1 MTDDIP
7 GASIH
12 HQTEMNTS
20 EAVVEQL
27 RVEDVDHVFG
37 IIGSAFVDLS
47 DLFPPADIDF
57 IHNKHEQATA
67 HMADGYTRA
76 LCGRKPG
83 VVLVQNGPGV
93 TNTVTGVKA
102 AQQNYAPMIVFS
114 PTASTDDLGTD
125 SYQEADTMSILES
138 TVEWQGKVPA
148 SGRMAEYVR
157 TAFREANAKN
167 GPVQV
172 DFPRDFL
179 YENNDFDILPPGA
192 YRQSST
198 GGASTSAVSDAA
210 DLLAEAESPAIIA
223 GAGAI
228 YSDGAVDAIGALA
241 EELNAPVATS
251 FLHNDAFP
259 ISHPHATGPLGFQGS
274 KASAHLLS
282 EADAY
287 IAVGSRMA
295 GYGLGPMWGIDW
307 FNDDASVVQVDIDPS
322 QIGRTTPVAVGL
334 VGDAAKTASQLQK
347 ALADHDSDIGAPD
360 DRVTSI
366 KSEVERWH
374 EERRELSDVDSTPI
388 HPRRA
393 LLDITETIPENTIV
407 TLDVGNTVAMARAY
421 FEFDHQGNYLTAGS
435 FGGCGYAWPAAIGA
449 QLARPEDESIAI
461 VGDGA
466 WSMLMSE
473 TLTAVREEIPA
484 VACVFNNRQWG
495 AEKQNQQTF
504 YSNRIVGGDIP
515 ETPDYAKLARDM
527 GAMGRRI
534 EEPDDIVPA
543 LEEALAADEPAV
555 LDIITDPDEMVSPFR
570 TDALAEPRRELER
583 YRQPGDPNYEG

>member
-1 MTDDIP
+1 MTDDSP
-7 GASIH
+7 DTAIH
-12 HQTEMNTS
+12 QETEMNTS

-27 RVEDVDHVFG
+27 RAEGVEHVFG

-57 IHNKHEQATA
+57 IHNKHEQSTT
-67 HMADGYTRA
+67 HMADGYTRS

-102 AQQNYAPMIVFS
+102 AQQNYAPMIVFT

-138 TVEWQGKVPA
+138 TVDWQGKVPA

-157 TAFREANAKN
+157 SAFREAHAKN
-167 GPVQV
+167 GPAQV

-179 YENNDFDILPPGA
+179 YENNSFDVLPPTA
-192 YRQSST
+192 YRQSEA
-198 GGASTSAVSDAA
+198 GNASASAVSDAA
-210 DLLAEAESPAIIA
+210 TLLAEADSPAIIA

-228 YSDGAVDAIGALA
+228 YSDGAVDAIAALA

-274 KASAHLLS
+274 KASARILS

-287 IAVGSRMA
+287 VAVGGRLA

-307 FNDDASVVQVDIDPS
+307 FDDTAPVVQIDIDSS
-322 QIGRTTPVAVGL
+322 QIGRTTPVTVGL
-334 VGDAAKTASQLQK
+334 VGDAAATTRQLQMV
-347 ALADHDSDIGAPD
+347 LADHFAEVGAPD
-360 DRVTSI
+360 ERVATI
-366 KSEVERWH
+366 QSEVERWH
-374 EERRELSDVDSTPI
+374 DERRDLSRVDSTPI

-393 LLDITETIPENTIV
+393 LLDIAETIPENTIV
-407 TLDVGNTVAMARAY
+407 SLDVGNTVAMARAY

-449 QLARPEDESIAI
+449 QLARPEDNAIAI

-473 TLTAVREEIPA
+473 TLTAVREDIPA
-484 VACVFNNRQWG
+484 VACVFNNQQWG

-515 ETPDYAKLARDM
+515 ETPDYAELARDM
-527 GAMGRRI
+527 GALGRQV
-534 EEPDDIVPA
+534 EDPDEIVPA
-543 LEEALAADEPAV
+543 VEEALAADEPAV

-570 TDALAEPRRELER
+570 TDALAEPRRKLER
-583 YRQPGDPNYEG
+583 YRQPGDPNYEN

>member
-1 MTDDIP
+1 MTDDTP
-7 GASIH
+7 TPFIH
-12 HQTEMNTS
+12 EGTEMNTS
-20 EAVVEQL
+20 EAAAEQL
-27 RVEDVDHVFG
+27 RVEGVDHVFG

-47 DLFPPADIDF
+47 DLFPPADIEF
-57 IHNKHEQATA
+57 VHNKHEQSTA

-83 VVLVQNGPGV
+83 IVLVQNGPGV
-93 TNTVTGVKA
+93 TNAVTGIKA
-102 AQQNYAPMIVFS
+102 AQQNYAPLVVLS
-114 PTASTDDLGTD
+114 PTASTGDLGTD
-125 SYQEADTMSILES
+125 AYQEADTMSILES
-138 TVEWQGKVPA
+138 TVEWQGQVPA
-148 SGRMAEYVR
+148 SGRMAEYIR
-157 TAFREANAKN
+157 TAFREAHAKN
-167 GPVQV
+167 GPAQV

-179 YENNDFDILPPGA
+179 YENNEFDVLPPVA
-192 YRQSST
+192 YRQSNT
-198 GGASTSAVSDAA
+198 GGAASNAVSEAA
-210 DLLAEAESPAIIA
+210 GLLAESESPAIIA

-228 YSDGAVDAIGALA
+228 YSDGAVDAIGSLA

-259 ISHPHATGPLGFQGS
+259 ISHRHATGPLGFQGS
-274 KASAHLLS
+274 KASARMLS

-287 IAVGSRMA
+287 IAVGSRLA

-307 FNDDASVVQVDIDPS
+307 FNDDAHIVQIDNDSS
-322 QIGRTTPVAVGL
+322 QIGRTTPIDVGL
-334 VGDAAKTASQLQK
+334 VGDAATTASQLQT
-347 ALADHDSDIGAPD
+347 ALADIDSDVGAPG
-360 DRVTSI
+360 DRVEKI
-366 KSEVERWH
+366 ESEVERWH
-374 EERRELSDVDSTPI
+374 DERRELSNTDATPI
-388 HPRRA
+388 NPRRA
-393 LLDITETIPENTIV
+393 LLDISETIPENTIV
-407 TLDVGNTVAMARAY
+407 SLDVGNTVAMARAY

-449 QLARPEDESIAI
+449 QLARPEDDAIAI

-484 VACVFNNRQWG
+484 VACVFNNQQWG

-504 YSNRIVGGDIP
+504 YSNRIIGGDIP
-515 ETPDYAKLARDM
+515 ETPDYAELARDM
-527 GAMGRRI
+527 GAMGRRV
-534 EEPDDIVPA
+534 EEPEEVIPA

>member
-1 MTDDIP
+1 MNDDTP
-7 GASIH
+7 ASFIH
-12 HQTEMNTS
+12 KDEEMNTS
-20 EAVVEQL
+20 EAVTEQL
-27 RVEDVDHVFG
+27 RTEDVEYVFG
-37 IIGSAFVDLS
+37 IIGSAFVDLA

-57 IHNKHEQATA
+57 IHNKHEQSTA
-67 HMADGYTRA
+67 HMADGYTRS

-83 VVLVQNGPGV
+83 IVLVQNGPGV

-102 AQQNYAPMIVFS
+102 AQQNYAPLVVFT
-114 PTASTDDLGTD
+114 PTAATNDLGTD

-138 TVEWQGKVPA
+138 TVEWQGQVPT

-157 TAFREANAKN
+157 TAFREAHAKN
-167 GPVQV
+167 GPAQI

-179 YENNDFDILPPGA
+179 YENNEFDILPPA
-192 YRQSST
+192 NYRQSSV
-198 GGASTSAVSDAA
+198 GSAGSSAVKDAA
-210 DLLAEAESPAIIA
+210 DLLADAESPAIIA

-228 YSDGAVDAIGALA
+228 YSEGAVDAIGTLA

-274 KASAHLLS
+274 KASARMLS

-287 IAVGSRMA
+287 VAVGSRLA
-295 GYGLGPMWGIDW
+295 GYSLGPMWGIDW
-307 FNDDASVVQVDIDPS
+307 FNDDAHVIQIDIDPS
-322 QIGRTTPVAVGL
+322 QIGRTTSIDVGL
-334 VGDAAKTASQLQK
+334 VGDAAKTARQLQT
-347 ALADHDSDIGAPD
+347 AIAEHDREVGASAA
-360 DRVTSI
+360 RVATI
-366 KSEVERWH
+366 ESEVESWH
-374 EERRELSDVDSTPI
+374 EERRDLSKVDDTPI
-388 HPRRA
+388 NPRRA
-393 LLDITETIPENTIV
+393 LLDIAETITENTIV
-407 TLDVGNTVAMARAY
+407 SLDVGNTVAMARAY

-449 QLARPEDESIAI
+449 QLARPEDDAIAI

-484 VACVFNNRQWG
+484 VACVFNNQQWG

-515 ETPDYAKLARDM
+515 ETPDYAEIARNM
-527 GAMGRRI
+527 GAMGRRV

-543 LEEALAADEPAV
+543 VEEALATDQPAV
-555 LDIITDPDEMVSPFR
+555 LDIITDPEEMVSPFR
-570 TDALAEPRRELER
+570 TDALAEPRRELEH
-583 YRQPGDPNYEG
+583 YRQPGDPNYES